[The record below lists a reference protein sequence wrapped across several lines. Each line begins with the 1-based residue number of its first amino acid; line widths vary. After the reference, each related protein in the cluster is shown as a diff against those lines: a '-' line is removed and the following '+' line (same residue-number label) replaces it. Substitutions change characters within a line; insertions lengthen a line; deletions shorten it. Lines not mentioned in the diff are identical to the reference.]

1 MNQEILIRPA
11 GADDVEA
18 IARVHIQSW
27 HETYPGIMPERK
39 IASLNMDG
47 CRRNWENAL
56 AAGSHVLVVIAGGEV
71 VGFVSGGKNRK
82 NEDCETGMG
91 DSCEAELAA
100 MYMLRA
106 FHGRGIGRMMFD
118 RFTDRMQREGY
129 RSMVIWVAEKNPT
142 VHFYERMGGEKVDR
156 KILMVFDEPVPVIA
170 YRWFLLD

>member
-1 MNQEILIRPA
+1 VNQEIVIRPA
-11 GADDVEA
+11 GTDDIEA

-27 HETYPGIMPERK
+27 YETYPGIMPDRK

-56 AAGSHVLVVIAGGEV
+56 ATGSYVLVVIAGGEL
-71 VGFVSGGKNRK
+71 VGFVSGGKNRT
-82 NEDCETGMG
+82 NEDCETGIG

-106 FHGRGIGRMMFD
+106 YHGRGIGRMMFD
-118 RFTDRMQREGY
+118 RFTARMQEEGY

-142 VHFYERMGGEKVDR
+142 VRFYERMGGEKVDR
-156 KILMVFDEPVPVIA
+156 KILMICDEPVPVIA
-170 YRWFLLD
+170 YCYLL